1 MTSKNRYGGIDVA
14 IATIRPNAKYI
25 LSNKEFIEWDDPRP
39 IPTWEEIE
47 EVQKKL
53 IDFENG
59 VNILWLDDYK

>member
-1 MTSKNRYGGIDVA
+1 MSYKNRYGGIDVA

-47 EVQKKL
+47 QVLIKL
-53 IDFENG
+53 IDFEKS
-59 VNILWLDDYK
+59 VNIIWLDEYQ